1 MDKISFECLGDVK
14 FQGFFMQWRCKS
26 LCPSS
31 QVKSNSNVLTSH
43 VIVAFSRWELGDNVV
58 LLQYKQSSS
67 WDLHYSVY
75 SMCADR
81 YLYIHLYIKSFIQW
95 RQSETALIHDSSERP
110 TTGPYELNHLCF
122 KVALR
127 VTAVLIFM
135 HVFDSLYYIACFI
148 TFVCPLTEDTLSNW

>member
-14 FQGFFMQWRCKS
+14 FQSFFMQWRCKS

-31 QVKSNSNVLTSH
+31 QVKSNSSVLTSH

-75 SMCADR
+75 SMCADK

-95 RQSETALIHDSSERP
+95 RQSETALIHDSPDRP
-110 TTGPYELNHLCF
+110 TTVHMNSIIYVLKLHSGILLYWFSCSMFFIHCITLHVLLHLY
-122 KVALR
+122 V
-127 VTAVLIFM
+127 
-135 HVFDSLYYIACFI
+135 HWQS
-148 TFVCPLTEDTLSNW
+148 E

>member
-14 FQGFFMQWRCKS
+14 FQGFFMQWECKS

-31 QVKSNSNVLTSH
+31 QVKSNSSVLTSH

-95 RQSETALIHDSSERP
+95 RQSETALIHDSPDRP
-110 TTGPYELNHLCF
+110 TTVHMNSIIYVLKLHCCIDFHAACF
-122 KVALR
+122 WFI
-127 VTAVLIFM
+127 VLHCMF
-135 HVFDSLYYIACFI
+135 YYICMS
-148 TFVCPLTEDTLSNW
+148 TDRGYSE